1 MPRHSRPLSTR
12 LAVTIALLPAVPCL
26 AQERPG
32 RPEQAICADGPY
44 VWIRETVAELIR
56 VDPLVDGPGLT
67 RKNLPADD
75 LFTSSLDV
83 QVGDPTPAR
92 FQVELR
98 REHPTPSAVWKVPE
112 RLLVTSDLE
121 GNFEALVRI
130 LRSQGAVDEN
140 LNWTFGEGHL
150 VVLGDSVDRGNYA
163 TQCLWLIYKLEAEAA
178 AAGGAAHMILGNH
191 EAMNLAGD
199 DRYLAPKVHWLLRE
213 TGLTIEQLFSADSE
227 LGRWLRSKNS
237 IEKIGD
243 QLFVHGGISPQVLD
257 RGFGMDEINQ
267 LLRQSLGLPD
277 PSGDSG
283 FLMTSPGPLW
293 YRGLV
298 EEDDDEPKAST
309 EHVQLVLDHFE
320 AKQIVVGHTIV
331 DTISTDFD
339 GRVLRVDLKHPKS
352 QEQGVAKA
360 LLVEN
365 GHCLVVGDDGSREP
379 VESAER

>member
-12 LAVTIALLPAVPCL
+12 LALTIALLPTGPCL

-44 VWIRETVAELIR
+44 VWIRETAAELIR

-75 LFTSSLDV
+75 LFASSLDV

-98 REHPTPSAVWKVPE
+98 REHPTPPAVWKIPE

-140 LNWTFGEGHL
+140 LSWTFGDGHL

-178 AAGGAAHMILGNH
+178 AAGGAVHMILGNH

-237 IEKIGD
+237 IEKIGN
-243 QLFVHGGISPQVLD
+243 QLFVHGGISPQVLKKNWS
-257 RGFGMDEINQ
+257 MDFINEKV
-267 LLRQSLGLPD
+267 RFSLGPD
-277 PSGDSG
+277 LVGKPQLVMS
-283 FLMTSPGPLW
+283 SPGPLW

-298 EEDDDEPKAST
+298 EEDDDEPKAGSD
-309 EHVQLVLDHFE
+309 HVQQVLDHFG

-352 QEQGVAKA
+352 QAQGVAKA

-379 VESAER
+379 VESTER